1 MPIIEMH
8 LAEGRTPEQ
17 KRRVANAVTDAVIQ
31 ALGVKRE
38 AVRVL
43 ITEHGNEEF
52 YVAGETL
59 AERAER
65 QRVAALVEQGQ

>member
-17 KRRVANAVTDAVIQ
+17 KRKVANAVTEAVMQ
-31 ALGVKRE
+31 ALGVKSE
-38 AVRVL
+38 AVRIL
-43 ITEHGNEEF
+43 ITEHG
-52 YVAGETL
+52 L